1 LSNSSLLKPA
11 LERRLAAPP
20 YAPPRRTLATML
32 RQYVI
37 LTQIMLTEYRTTWF
51 YHVFFGT
58 VMPIGLIFFFK
69 TVNGA
74 MPIEQA
80 IFLLG
85 GNMAISI
92 AYGPTQM
99 MIVKIGWGRETREFD
114 YWAMLPIPKLAL
126 ILAMVS
132 VYLIF
137 AVPGI
142 VCSYLFGS
150 WMFGLQPVGSL
161 ILIPLIPLS
170 ALSLTGFGALLGI
183 YARTGQT
190 AMAYAQA
197 LIGFVTFLSPML
209 MPLESMPR
217 ILQMIAIFVPTTY
230 VADAFRLVLAGNGGS
245 RLMYDMLILTA
256 LVVVFLVVVH
266 RKLDWRTN

>member
-1 LSNSSLLKPA
+1 MNNSSLLEPMQD
-11 LERRLAAPP
+11 RWLAAPP
-20 YAPPRRTLATML
+20 YAPPRRTFVATF
-32 RQYVI
+32 RQYLI

-69 TVNGA
+69 TINQA
-74 MPIEQA
+74 MAVEQA

-92 AYGPTQM
+92 AYGPTHM

-142 VCSYLFGS
+142 LCSYIFGS
-150 WMFGLQPVGSL
+150 WMFGLRPTGSL
-161 ILIPLIPLS
+161 ILLLLLPLS
-170 ALSLTGFGALLGI
+170 ALSLTGFGALLGL
-183 YARTGQT
+183 YARTGQR
-190 AMAYAQA
+190 AMAYAQG

-209 MPLESMPR
+209 IPLEAMPR
-217 ILQMIAIFVPTTY
+217 VLQIVAIFVPTTY
-230 VADAFRLVLAGNGGS
+230 VADAFRLMLAGNSGP
-245 RLMYDMLILTA
+245 RLLYDMLILAA
-256 LVVVFLVVVH
+256 LVVVFLLLVH